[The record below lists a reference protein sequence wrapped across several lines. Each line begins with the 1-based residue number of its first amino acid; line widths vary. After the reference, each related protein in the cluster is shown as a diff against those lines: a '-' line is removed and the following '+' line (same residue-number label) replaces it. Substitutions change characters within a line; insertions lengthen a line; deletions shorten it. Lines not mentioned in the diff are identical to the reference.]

1 MRDLI
6 DLHVHSTAS
15 DGTFSPSEL
24 VDYFDRRGAYAF
36 ALTDHDTIA
45 GLSEAMEAAD
55 SREVMVIPGI
65 ELSCGYHG
73 GDVHILGFYIDWQSP
88 AFQEKVAELKQHR
101 ITRNRKMIAKLAAYG
116 FDITEEKMTAA
127 FGDTSITRAHY
138 AKYLVDHGYVATV
151 REAFERFLKKGCPCY
166 VAKEE
171 ITIYD
176 AMRIIKEGN
185 GIPVLA
191 HPMLYHFLTPDELE
205 ALIVDLKQHGLC
217 GIETFYSENSPEEEA
232 ETLRLAQKYDLY
244 LTGGSDFHGAIKPTI
259 DILTGKG
266 NLAIPSSIL
275 IKLKNAGKEASR

>member
-36 ALTDHDTIA
+36 ALTDHDTIG
-45 GLSEAMEAAD
+45 GLAEAMEAAS
-55 SREVMVIPGI
+55 SREVIVVPGI

-73 GDVHILGFYIDWQSP
+73 GDVHILGLYIDWQKPS
-88 AFQEKVAELKQHR
+88 FQENVVELKRHR

-138 AKYLVDHGYVATV
+138 AKYLVDHGYVKTV

-176 AMRIIKEGN
+176 AMQIIKEGN

-191 HPMLYHFLTPDELE
+191 HPMLYHFLTPQELDDLV
-205 ALIVDLKQHGLC
+205 ADLKQYGLR
-217 GIETFYSENSPEEEA
+217 GIETFYSENSPEDEA
-232 ETLRLAQKYDLY
+232 ATLCLAQKYDL
-244 LTGGSDFHGAIKPTI
+244 LPTGGSDFHGSIKPTI

-266 NLAIPSSIL
+266 NLSIPSSIL
-275 IKLKNAGKEASR
+275 TNLKNAGKETTQ